1 MAVEKILAVNIGS
14 ASKKYSVFEGED
26 EIAKF
31 HFETE
36 DDGFVVNIEFE
47 GFKEEMR
54 ISEDEYDAAL
64 NYLLK
69 FLKDKKLINT
79 EKEIIKIGVRIVA
92 PGRYFKENKLINKDY
107 LKNLEKVKI
116 RAPLHIEP
124 TLKEIKKLKK
134 IFKNI
139 KIFGISDSAFH
150 KDLSELAKNY
160 ALSNDIAA
168 KYGIYR
174 YGYHGISAQSVLIK
188 IKELLGCLP
197 EKIIICHLGSGSS
210 IHAIKNGRS
219 FDTSMGFTPLEGLP
233 MATRIGNID
242 AGAVIYLAKKTG
254 VEKLDSY
261 FNTKCGLLG
270 ISDRTGDI
278 RELLELERQGDSA
291 AKLALELFIYNIKKF
306 IGAYAAA
313 MNGLD
318 LLVFTATIGERSFI
332 IRSRICQNLD
342 FLGIKLDRVK
352 NNNCISKDAII
363 SAKNS
368 KVKIMVI
375 RTNEMAIIF
384 KEVAKIS

>member
-116 RAPLHIEP
+116 RAPLHIGP

-291 AKLALELFIYNIKKF
+291 AKLALELFIYNIKKY